1 MAAKFSIEMDTDLS
15 SFEYTDQTW
24 QQVLALI
31 NNARNVQSV
40 FIERD
45 SQGPTVDELEELIP

>member
-1 MAAKFSIEMDTDLS
+1 MAAKFSIELDTDLS
-15 SFEYTDQTW
+15 SFEYTGQTW
-24 QQVLALI
+24 PQVLALI

-45 SQGPTVDELEELIP
+45 YQHPTVDELEELIP